1 MRGTWEG
8 GHTAHCVPR
17 SLSLTTSR
25 KDKTLKGL
33 SKDRLWAIIVLLPSI
48 ILLGIFVYGFIGRTV
63 YVSLTDWGNDPA
75 QAMALHPVIKFVGL
89 DNYKELFSGFL
100 QSRFRQE
107 LVSTIFFTVFFILG
121 CLGAGLGLA
130 LILDRN
136 PKGEGL
142 WRTIFLFPM
151 SLSFIVTGTI
161 WRWMLQPQGGLN
173 MAPTV
178 LGGQPATFGWMSST
192 DAIWKFDW
200 NKLPLLTASV
210 VGLVLAWV
218 AFGAFRRA
226 ERTRAVVAAI
236 CAALLLGWALF
247 VGPNLHLLAAPELHG
262 FNLALIGIIIA
273 AVWQMSGYTMALY
286 LAGLRGIPEELREA
300 AQVDGATQTQMYRS
314 VIFPLLA
321 PISLSAMI
329 ILGHISLKIFD
340 LVYAMSGPDNTFT
353 SVPALNMYLTSF
365 RQNQF
370 AMGAAIGTILLILV
384 AFVIVPYLSSQFRT
398 QEGHA

>member
-1 MRGTWEG
+1 M
-8 GHTAHCVPR
+8 
-17 SLSLTTSR
+17 
-25 KDKTLKGL
+25 KGL
-33 SKDRLWAIIVLLPSI
+33 TRDRLWSIAVLLPSV
-48 ILLGIFVYGFIGRTV
+48 LLIGIFVYGFIGRTV

-75 QAMALHPVIKFVGL
+75 QAMAEHPVIQWVGL
-89 DNYKELFSGFL
+89 ANYRELFTGFL
-100 QSRFRQE
+100 QGRFRQE

-121 CLGAGLGLA
+121 CLGLGLGLA

-136 PKGEGL
+136 PRGEGL

-173 MAPTV
+173 AIPT
-178 LGGQPATFGWMSST
+178 LFGASPGTFGWLSST
-192 DAIWKFDW
+192 EGIWKFDW
-200 NKLPLLTASV
+200 NRLPLITASL
-210 VGLVLAWV
+210 VGLILAWM
-218 AFGAFRRA
+218 AFRALR
-226 ERTRAVVAAI
+226 EGNRLRGMVASL
-236 CAALLLGWALF
+236 CTALLLGWALLI
-247 VGPNLHLLAAPELHG
+247 GPGLKLTPAPELHG

-286 LAGLRGIPEELREA
+286 LAGLRGVPEDIREA
-300 AQVDGATQTQMYRS
+300 ARVDGASETQMYSR

-321 PISLSAMI
+321 PITLSAMI

-370 AMGAAIGTILLILV
+370 ALGAAIGTILLVLV
-384 AFVIVPYLSSQFRT
+384 AFVIVPYLASQFRT
-398 QEGHA
+398 EEGHG

>member
-1 MRGTWEG
+1 M
-8 GHTAHCVPR
+8 
-17 SLSLTTSR
+17 
-25 KDKTLKGL
+25 KGL
-33 SKDRLWAIIVLLPSI
+33 SKDRLWSMAVLAPSV
-48 ILLGIFVYGFIGRTV
+48 ILIAVFVYGFIARSV
-63 YVSLTDWGNDPA
+63 YVSMTDWGNDPA
-75 QAMALHPVIKFVGL
+75 QALALDPIIRWVGL
-89 DNYKELFSGFL
+89 ANYQELFTGFL
-100 QSRFRQE
+100 QGRFRQE

-121 CLGAGLGLA
+121 CLGLGLGLA

-161 WRWMLQPQGGLN
+161 WRWMLQPGGGVN
-173 MAPTV
+173 QAPTL
-178 LGGQPATFGWMSST
+178 LGGEASTFGWLSST
-192 DAIWKFDW
+192 DAILKFDW
-200 NKLPLLTASV
+200 NKLPLLTAGV
-210 VGLVLAWV
+210 VGVVLIVLAV
-218 AFGAFRRA
+218 RA
-226 ERTRAVVAAI
+226 ARSGDRTRTLVAGA
-236 CAALLLGWALF
+236 CAALLLGWALLI
-247 VGPNLHLLAAPELHG
+247 GPNVKMLPAPELHG

-300 AQVDGATQTQMYRS
+300 AKVDGASDLSLYRH

-329 ILGHISLKIFD
+329 VLGHISLKIFD
-340 LVYAMSGPDNTFT
+340 LVYAMAGPDNIST

-370 AMGAAIGTILLILV
+370 ALGAAIGTILLILV
-384 AFVIVPYLSSQFRT
+384 AFVIVPYLSSQFRSE
-398 QEGHA
+398 EGHA

>member
-1 MRGTWEG
+1 M
-8 GHTAHCVPR
+8 
-17 SLSLTTSR
+17 
-25 KDKTLKGL
+25 KGL
-33 SKDRLWAIIVLLPSI
+33 SKDRLWSMAVLAPSV
-48 ILLGIFVYGFIGRTV
+48 ILIAVFVYGFIARSV
-63 YVSLTDWGNDPA
+63 YVSMTDWGNDPA
-75 QAMALHPVIKFVGL
+75 QALALEPIIRWVGL
-89 DNYKELFSGFL
+89 ANYQELFTGFL
-100 QSRFRQE
+100 QGRFRQE

-121 CLGAGLGLA
+121 CLGLGLGLA

-161 WRWMLQPQGGLN
+161 WRWMLQPGGGVN
-173 MAPTV
+173 QAPTL
-178 LGGQPATFGWMSST
+178 LGGQPSTFGWLSST
-192 DAIWKFDW
+192 DALWKFDW

-210 VGLVLAWV
+210 VGLVLIVLAV
-218 AFGAFRRA
+218 RA
-226 ERTRAVVAAI
+226 ARSGDRTRTLVAAA
-236 CAALLLGWALF
+236 CAALLLGWALLI
-247 VGPNLHLLAAPELHG
+247 GPNVKMLPAPELHG

-300 AQVDGATQTQMYRS
+300 ARVDGANDLSLYRH

-329 ILGHISLKIFD
+329 VLGHISLKIFD
-340 LVYAMSGPDNTFT
+340 LVYAMAGPDNIST

-370 AMGAAIGTILLILV
+370 ALGAAIGTILLILV
-384 AFVIVPYLSSQFRT
+384 AFVIVPYLSSQFRSE
-398 QEGHA
+398 EGHA

>member
-1 MRGTWEG
+1 M
-8 GHTAHCVPR
+8 
-17 SLSLTTSR
+17 
-25 KDKTLKGL
+25 KGL
-33 SKDRLWAIIVLLPSI
+33 SKDRLWSMAVLAPSV
-48 ILLGIFVYGFIGRTV
+48 ILIAVFVYGFIARSV
-63 YVSLTDWGNDPA
+63 YVSMTDWGNDPA
-75 QAMALHPVIKFVGL
+75 QALAIDPIIRWVGL
-89 DNYKELFSGFL
+89 ANYQELFTGFL
-100 QSRFRQE
+100 QGRFRQE

-121 CLGAGLGLA
+121 CLGLGLGLA

-161 WRWMLQPQGGLN
+161 WRWMLQPGGGVN
-173 MAPTV
+173 QAPTL
-178 LGGQPATFGWMSST
+178 LGGEASTFGWLSST
-192 DAIWKFDW
+192 DAILKFDW
-200 NKLPLLTASV
+200 NKLPLLTAGV
-210 VGLVLAWV
+210 VGVVLIVLAV
-218 AFGAFRRA
+218 RA
-226 ERTRAVVAAI
+226 ARSGDRTRTLVAGA
-236 CAALLLGWALF
+236 CATLLLGWALLI
-247 VGPNLHLLAAPELHG
+247 GPNVKMLPAPELHG

-300 AQVDGATQTQMYRS
+300 AKVDGASDLSLYRH

-329 ILGHISLKIFD
+329 VLGHISLKIFD
-340 LVYAMSGPDNTFT
+340 LVYAMAGPDNIST

-370 AMGAAIGTILLILV
+370 ALGAAIGTILLILV
-384 AFVIVPYLSSQFRT
+384 AFVIVPYLSSQFRSE
-398 QEGHA
+398 EGHA

>member
-1 MRGTWEG
+1 M
-8 GHTAHCVPR
+8 
-17 SLSLTTSR
+17 
-25 KDKTLKGL
+25 KGL
-33 SKDRLWAIIVLLPSI
+33 SKDRLWSMAVLAPSV
-48 ILLGIFVYGFIGRTV
+48 ILIAVFVYGFIARSV
-63 YVSLTDWGNDPA
+63 YVSMTDWGNDPA
-75 QAMALHPVIKFVGL
+75 QALALEPIIRWVGL
-89 DNYKELFSGFL
+89 ANYQELFTGFL
-100 QSRFRQE
+100 QGRFRQE

-121 CLGAGLGLA
+121 CLGLGLGLA

-161 WRWMLQPQGGLN
+161 WRWMLQPGGGVN
-173 MAPTV
+173 QAPTL
-178 LGGQPATFGWMSST
+178 LGGQPSTFGWLSST
-192 DAIWKFDW
+192 DALWKFDW

-210 VGLVLAWV
+210 VGLVLIVLAV
-218 AFGAFRRA
+218 RA
-226 ERTRAVVAAI
+226 ARSGDRTRTLVAAA
-236 CAALLLGWALF
+236 CAALLLGWALLI
-247 VGPNLHLLAAPELHG
+247 GPNVKLLPAPELHG

-300 AQVDGATQTQMYRS
+300 ARVDGANDLSLYRH

-329 ILGHISLKIFD
+329 VLGHISLKIFD
-340 LVYAMSGPDNTFT
+340 LVYAMAGPDNIST

-370 AMGAAIGTILLILV
+370 ALGAAIGTILLILV
-384 AFVIVPYLSSQFRT
+384 AFVIVPYLSSQFRSE
-398 QEGHA
+398 EGHA

>member
-1 MRGTWEG
+1 M
-8 GHTAHCVPR
+8 
-17 SLSLTTSR
+17 
-25 KDKTLKGL
+25 KGL
-33 SKDRLWAIIVLLPSI
+33 SKDRLWSMAVLAPSV
-48 ILLGIFVYGFIGRTV
+48 ILIAVFVYGFIARSV
-63 YVSLTDWGNDPA
+63 YVSMTDWGNDPA
-75 QAMALHPVIKFVGL
+75 QALALEPIIRWVGL
-89 DNYKELFSGFL
+89 ANYQELFTGFL
-100 QSRFRQE
+100 QGRFRQE

-121 CLGAGLGLA
+121 CLGLGLGLA

-161 WRWMLQPQGGLN
+161 WRWMLQPGGGVN
-173 MAPTV
+173 QAPTL
-178 LGGQPATFGWMSST
+178 LGGQPSTFGWLSST
-192 DAIWKFDW
+192 DALWKFDW

-210 VGLVLAWV
+210 LGLVLIVLAV
-218 AFGAFRRA
+218 RA
-226 ERTRAVVAAI
+226 ARSGDRTRTLVAAA
-236 CAALLLGWALF
+236 CAALLLGWALLI
-247 VGPNLHLLAAPELHG
+247 GPNVKLLPAPELHG

-300 AQVDGATQTQMYRS
+300 ARVDGANDLSLYRH

-329 ILGHISLKIFD
+329 VLGHISLKIFD
-340 LVYAMSGPDNTFT
+340 LVYAMAGPDNIST

-370 AMGAAIGTILLILV
+370 ALGAAIGTILLILV
-384 AFVIVPYLSSQFRT
+384 AFVIVPYLSSQFRSE
-398 QEGHA
+398 EGHA

>member
-1 MRGTWEG
+1 M
-8 GHTAHCVPR
+8 
-17 SLSLTTSR
+17 
-25 KDKTLKGL
+25 KGL
-33 SKDRLWAIIVLLPSI
+33 SKDRLWSIAVLAPSI
-48 ILLGIFVYGFIGRTV
+48 ILIAVFVYGFIARSV
-63 YVSLTDWGNDPA
+63 YVSMTDWGNDPA
-75 QAMALHPVIKFVGL
+75 QALAIDPIIRWVGL
-89 DNYKELFSGFL
+89 ANYQELFSGFL
-100 QSRFRQE
+100 QGRFRQE
-107 LVSTIFFTVFFILG
+107 LINTIFFTIFFILG
-121 CLGAGLGLA
+121 CLGLGLGLA

-173 MAPTV
+173 QAPT
-178 LGGQPATFGWMSST
+178 LFGAQPSTFGWLSSS
-192 DAIWKFDW
+192 DAILKFDW

-210 VGLVLAWV
+210 VGVVLIVMAV
-218 AFGAFRRA
+218 RA
-226 ERTRAVVAAI
+226 ARSGDRIRTVVAAV
-236 CAALLLGWALF
+236 CAAILIVWALF
-247 VGPNLHLLAAPELHG
+247 VGPNVKMLPAPELHG

-300 AQVDGATQTQMYRS
+300 AKVDGANDLGLYRH

-329 ILGHISLKIFD
+329 VLGHISLKIFD
-340 LVYAMSGPDNTFT
+340 LVYAMAGPDNIAT

-370 AMGAAIGTILLILV
+370 SLGAAIGTILLILV
-384 AFVIVPYLSSQFRT
+384 AFVIVPYLASQFK
-398 QEGHA
+398 QEDGHA

>member
-1 MRGTWEG
+1 MK
-8 GHTAHCVPR
+8 
-17 SLSLTTSR
+17 SLSR
-25 KDKTLKGL
+25 
-33 SKDRLWAIIVLLPSI
+33 DRLWSIAVLLPSVV
-48 ILLGIFVYGFIGRTV
+48 LLAVFVYGFIARTV

-75 QAMALHPVIKFVGL
+75 QALALDPIIRWVGL
-89 DNYKELFSGFL
+89 ANYGELFTGFL
-100 QSRFRQE
+100 QGRFRQE
-107 LVSTIFFTVFFILG
+107 LVSTIFFTLFFILG
-121 CLGAGLGLA
+121 CLGLGLGLA
-130 LILDRN
+130 LVLDRN

-173 MAPTV
+173 QFPTA
-178 LGGQPATFGWMSST
+178 LGLPAGSFGWLSST
-192 DAIWKFDW
+192 DAIWRFDW
-200 NKLPLLTASV
+200 NALPLLTASV
-210 VGLVLAWV
+210 VGLVLIFLAV
-218 AFGAFRRA
+218 RA
-226 ERTRAVVAAI
+226 ARAGDRTRAIVAGA

-247 VGPNLHLLAAPELHG
+247 VGPNVKLLPAPELHG
-262 FNLALIGIIIA
+262 FNLALIGIIVA

-300 AQVDGATQTQMYRS
+300 AKVDGANDFGMYRH

-321 PISLSAMI
+321 PITLSAMI

-340 LVYAMSGPDNTFT
+340 LVYAMAGPDNTAT

-370 AMGAAIGTILLILV
+370 ALGAAIGTILLILV
-384 AFVIVPYLSSQFRT
+384 AFVIVPYLSSSFRSE
-398 QEGHA
+398 EGHA

>member
-1 MRGTWEG
+1 M
-8 GHTAHCVPR
+8 
-17 SLSLTTSR
+17 
-25 KDKTLKGL
+25 KGL
-33 SKDRLWAIIVLLPSI
+33 TKDRLWALAVLLPSL
-48 ILLGIFVYGFIGRTV
+48 ILVGVFVYGFIGRTV
-63 YVSLTDWGNDPA
+63 YVSMTDWGNDPA
-75 QAMALHPVIKFVGL
+75 QALAANPIIRWTGL
-89 DNYKELFSGFL
+89 DNYRELFTGFL
-100 QSRFRQE
+100 QGRFRQE
-107 LVSTIFFTVFFILG
+107 LVSTIFFTLFFILG
-121 CLGAGLGLA
+121 CLGLGLGLA

-161 WRWMLQPQGGLN
+161 WRWMLQPQGGVN
-173 MAPTV
+173 QAPT
-178 LGGQPATFGWMSST
+178 LFGGAPSTFGWLSST

-200 NKLPLLTASV
+200 NKLPLITAAV
-210 VGLVLAWV
+210 VGVVLAVV
-218 AFGAFRRA
+218 AFRAFSSA
-226 ERTRAVVAAI
+226 QRTRALVATA
-236 CAALLLGWALF
+236 CAALLFGWALF
-247 VGPNLHLLAAPELHG
+247 VGPNVQLLAAPELHG
-262 FNLALIGIIIA
+262 FNLALIGIVIA

-300 AQVDGATQTQMYRS
+300 ARVDGATEWQMYGR

-370 AMGAAIGTILLILV
+370 ALGAAIGTILLILV
-384 AFVIVPYLSSQFRT
+384 ACVIVPYLSSSFRSE
-398 QEGHA
+398 EGHA

>member
-1 MRGTWEG
+1 MY
-8 GHTAHCVPR
+8 V
-17 SLSLTTSR
+17 
-25 KDKTLKGL
+25 
-33 SKDRLWAIIVLLPSI
+33 
-48 ILLGIFVYGFIGRTV
+48 FIGRTM

-75 QAMALHPVIKFVGL
+75 QALALNPVIRWVGL
-89 DNYKELFSGFL
+89 ANYQDLFTGFL
-100 QSRFRQE
+100 QGRFRQE
-107 LVSTIFFTVFFILG
+107 LVNTIFFTLFFILG
-121 CLGAGLGLA
+121 CLGLGLGLA

-136 PKGEGL
+136 PRGEGL

-173 MAPTV
+173 QFPTV
-178 LGGQPATFGWMSST
+178 LGLPAGSFGWLSST
-192 DAIWKFDW
+192 DSIWKFDW

-210 VGLVLAWV
+210 VALVLVWLAV
-218 AFGAFRRA
+218 RA
-226 ERTRAVVAAI
+226 VRAGDRTRAVVAGL
-236 CAALLLGWALF
+236 CAALLLGWALL
-247 VGPNLHLLAAPELHG
+247 VAPNLKLLPAPEAHG
-262 FNLALIGIIIA
+262 FNLALIGIIVA

-300 AQVDGATQTQMYRS
+300 ARVDGASDFGMYRH

-321 PISLSAMI
+321 PITLSAMI

-340 LVYAMSGPDNTFT
+340 LVYAMAGPDNTYT

-370 AMGAAIGTILLILV
+370 ALGAAIGTILLILV
-384 AFVIVPYLSSQFRT
+384 AFVIVPYLSSSFRSE
-398 QEGHA
+398 EGHA